1 MSPKTESILKLSAQ
15 RERYE
20 HRERADYDLNR
31 FEEEFKQRLYSDKG
45 RQIVSA
51 WAQRQS
57 SQAAGKDR

>member
-20 HRERADYDLNR
+20 HRERADYDLNC
-31 FEEEFKQRLYSDKG
+31 FQEFKQRLYSDKG

-57 SQAAGKDR
+57 SQAAGKDH